1 MVLTSSIGR
10 SVRRMRWRGEVE
22 RRMEDF
28 IRTVASSSL
37 LWQQTVANTTVSF
50 LLEGLEEG
58 EGGGVK

>member
-1 MVLTSSIGR
+1 M
-10 SVRRMRWRGEVE
+10 E